1 MRSRGAALNRL
12 DSSYRYNIHTSGTF
26 VSCVFWCIFNGTAQ
40 SLCKLLIWRTAA
52 LNVNT
57 SPRRQKMKERPDE
70 EVWSMARE
78 RKWNEISRESK
89 KRCRNDKRRAAD
101 DGRKKVCKKSLN
113 ALRKQSCA
121 LHTHAVLHVAP
132 GHGYI
137 THHNNSPLVLCDNIK
152 GQDVL

>member
-12 DSSYRYNIHTSGTF
+12 DSSYRCNIHTSGTF

-78 RKWNEISRESK
+78 RKWNEISRRKQEEVQ
-89 KRCRNDKRRAAD
+89 KRQTQSCWWRQE
-101 DGRKKVCKKSLN
+101 KSLQKKFECVKKTKLCL
-113 ALRKQSCA
+113 A
-121 LHTHAVLHVAP
+121 HACSFACCT
-132 GHGYI
+132 I